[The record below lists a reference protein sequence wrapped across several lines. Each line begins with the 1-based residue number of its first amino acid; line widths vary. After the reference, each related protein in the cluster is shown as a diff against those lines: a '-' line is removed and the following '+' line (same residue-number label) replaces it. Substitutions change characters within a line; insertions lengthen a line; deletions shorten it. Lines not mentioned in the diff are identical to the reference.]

1 MSQKEVLN
9 VPALSPA
16 LQDAVDEWQSLTKW
30 LETAK
35 EREMELR
42 TLLVSIAPKD
52 QLTEGT
58 NTVRTEDGWEFKI
71 DRRVNRKLDETA
83 LDAVMSELPED
94 SPYRQ
99 LGVLVTYKPSLV
111 LGGFR
116 TMPEDQKLIFAQALT
131 ETDGAP
137 ALVISKP
144 IQEGLDPATAPA
156 IPDWPATAQGVPVI
170 PAIPAS
176 AKFVPEASPKRK
188 TAKKKAKQCR

>member
-42 TLLVSIAPKD
+42 TLLVSIVSKD

-58 NTVRTEDGWEFKI
+58 NTVRTEDGWEFQI
-71 DRRVNRKLDETA
+71 NRRVNRKLDETA

-99 LGVLVTYKPSLV
+99 LGVLVTYKPALV

-144 IQEGLDPATAPA
+144 NVEGLDPATAPA
-156 IPDWPATAQGVPVI
+156 IPDWPATNATHK
-170 PAIPAS
+170 AA
-176 AKFVPEASPKRK
+176 EASPEKPKRK
-188 TAKKKAKQCR
+188 TAKKKAK

>member
-35 EREMELR
+35 KREMELR

-58 NTVRTEDGWEFKI
+58 NTVRTADGWEFKI

-156 IPDWPATAQGVPVI
+156 IPDWPATNATGK
-170 PAIPAS
+170 AAETS
-176 AKFVPEASPKRK
+176 PEKPKRK
-188 TAKKKAKQCR
+188 TAKKKAK